1 MRWPWRER
9 PRCSWPRNW
18 ALRGWRCSGSSPMST
33 APQTYP
39 PRGSGP
45 RSRSTNVG
53 SDVFEASGGRLR
65 FVGRVRVGIG
75 IDNGYLVVN
84 APIANTVAAAEDG
97 IPPICAMVLGHG
109 MGITIVME

>member
-1 MRWPWRER
+1 MRWPSRAR
-9 PRCSWPRNW
+9 PRCSWPRSW
-18 ALRGWRCSGSSPMST
+18 APRGWCCSRSSPTST
-33 APQTYP
+33 DPQIYP

-53 SDVFEASGGRLR
+53 RDVFEASGGRLR
-65 FVGRVRVGIG
+65 IVGRVGVGIG

-97 IPPICAMVLGHG
+97 IALIFAMGRQIEDL
-109 MGITIVME
+109 ERA